1 MRMRLSSNQ
10 VISTPMP
17 MMPRSIV
24 MSSAATTSAW
34 PRSSLAARIERHHGG
49 VTQVERPEPW
59 DEIAKGSPT
68 SVEIADR
75 DAGGI
80 RRAHVVAAAGLPV
93 DALLDEIEPLPGDE
107 WPTVRRVDPLVRD
120 TGCLR
125 PGRGRLVDADRADV
139 RERDLRA

>member
-10 VISTPMP
+10 LISTPMP

-24 MSSAATTSAW
+24 MSSAATTIAW

-49 VTQVERPEPW
+49 VTQGERPKPW

-80 RRAHVVAAAGLPV
+80 RRAHVVAATRLPG
-93 DALLDEIEPLPGDE
+93 DALLHEIEPLARDE
-107 WPTVRRVDPLVRD
+107 RATVR
-120 TGCLR
+120 
-125 PGRGRLVDADRADV
+125 
-139 RERDLRA
+139 